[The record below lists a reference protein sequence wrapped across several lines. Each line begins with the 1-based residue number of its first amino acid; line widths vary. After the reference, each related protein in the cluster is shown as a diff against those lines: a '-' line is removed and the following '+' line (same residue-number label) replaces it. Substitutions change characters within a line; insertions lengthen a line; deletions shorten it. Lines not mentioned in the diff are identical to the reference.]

1 MHILPLYESQRLFRE
16 LAEGKEKAFRQ
27 IFDVYKERIQYT
39 AIKLLKMPAVAEEI
53 AQDVLMQVW
62 VNQCKFSAI
71 EDPEAYL
78 FTVTYHRIYRQLR
91 QTARENKLLRELL
104 EMLSAEQFSME
115 DTLHAQE
122 SKAIIEEAIESL
134 PEQQKRAFKLSRDEG
149 MTHEQIAR
157 KLNIS
162 PNTVK
167 NHIVLALRHIRSHMG
182 QTAIVIMTVLWNN
195 IPHS

>member
-1 MHILPLYESQRLFRE
+1 MFRE
-16 LAEGKEKAFRQ
+16 LAEGKEKAFRK

-39 AIKLLKMPAVAEEI
+39 AIKLLKIPAVAEEI

-62 VNQCKFSAI
+62 VNQRKFSAI
-71 EDPEAYL
+71 DDPEAYL
-78 FTVTYHRIYRQLR
+78 FTVAYHRIYRQLR